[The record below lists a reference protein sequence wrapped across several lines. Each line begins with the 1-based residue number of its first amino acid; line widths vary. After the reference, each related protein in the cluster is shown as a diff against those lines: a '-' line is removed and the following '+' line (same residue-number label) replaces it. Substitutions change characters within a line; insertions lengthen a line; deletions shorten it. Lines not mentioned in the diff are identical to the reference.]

1 MKAQG
6 MGGRKKEAP
15 KKQADPE
22 PEQADPA
29 PNKEAGT
36 AKHDTN
42 KIMTVVAAIGVAGLL
57 VFSFSRKS

>member
-1 MKAQG
+1 

-22 PEQADPA
+22 YEQADPV

-36 AKHDTN
+36 KHDAN